1 MKEALTILIQT
12 LAPITPHLCHELW
25 DKLCPG
31 QILLKQKWPEIDKA
45 LAAVDEITIAVQV
58 NGKLRGSFMT
68 TPNTPE
74 QIMEEK
80 ALSLPHVIAILEGQ
94 KPKRVIVIPNRIV
107 NVVV

>member
-1 MKEALTILIQT
+1 
-12 LAPITPHLCHELW
+12 
-25 DKLCPG
+25 
-31 QILLKQKWPEIDKA
+31 
-45 LAAVDEITIAVQV
+45 
-58 NGKLRGSFMT
+58 MT